1 MEFSDIPTPPPPPDT
16 QSVHASPNYPPLTH
30 GNDRF
35 VCSTLAVNQDT
46 TTRATANPPALT
58 VVCPSGDDNMS
69 PGNMID
75 DCVLADESMCNLSFR
90 LSISLLVRYICET
103 IVTGQEQYQLAGVS
117 SLVRP
122 SSRI

>member
-1 MEFSDIPTPPPPPDT
+1 MEFSDIPTPPPPPLPPDT

-58 VVCPSGDDNMS
+58 VVVCPSGDDNMS

-75 DCVLADESMCNLSFR
+75 DCVH
-90 LSISLLVRYICET
+90 
-103 IVTGQEQYQLAGVS
+103 
-117 SLVRP
+117 
-122 SSRI
+122 